1 MGRIKFAI
9 TPGFEVGGTIFKPE
23 QLKIL
28 GSIVGDDA
36 KIELTSFKQL
46 YVEMQEERLEEVK
59 EKLRSFGL
67 EIYPAGFYTKNLI
80 TCNFCKGVEVAGMQV
95 AKELDQAIA
104 GLEVPSPLK
113 IGYAGCGLATS
124 EPLFKDIGVVKMKNT
139 YDIYVGGD
147 GKTLKAALG
156 TLFISGVTRE
166 RLIPAVMGIIQ
177 YYQEYGKKKEKFS
190 RFIERVSMDVLYQ
203 SIGILKFE

>member
-1 MGRIKFAI
+1 MGRTKFAV

-23 QLKIL
+23 QLMTL
-28 GSIVGDDA
+28 GSIVGKDA
-36 KIELTSFKQL
+36 KIEMTTFKQL

-59 EKLRSFGL
+59 EKLRSTGL
-67 EIYPAGFYTKNLI
+67 EIYPAGFYTKSLI
-80 TCNFCKGVEVAGMQV
+80 TCNFCKGAEEAGMEV
-95 AKELDQAIA
+95 AKELDEAIG

-147 GKTLKAALG
+147 GKTLKASLG
-156 TLFISGVTRE
+156 TLFISGVARE
-166 RLIPAVMGIIQ
+166 KLIPAVMGIIQ
-177 YYQEYGKKKEKFS
+177 YYQAYGKKKEKFS
-190 RFIERVSMDVLYQ
+190 RFIARVPMDTLRKAAME
-203 SIGILKFE
+203 G